1 MRWTISLL
9 VVFSCAGYAQE
20 DPIAACLERIVGD
33 KRFASIRG
41 KVALG
46 DASDTTFAMYSNES
60 FATQADRAAIAGW
73 SEARV
78 ECAKAGE
85 SHRQKERG
93 PLTAAFI
100 LEGEHALVSLAVDL
114 YHRRISYAE
123 FNKRR
128 QAAADNIRRQL
139 AMAQRAKARE
149 PAWELNT
156 RTLRAPDEA
165 APQQPAFGNLLIQ
178 MRPDNPAAARRPR

>member
-46 DASDTTFAMYSNES
+46 DAADTTFAMYSNES
-60 FATQADRAAIAGW
+60 FASKADRAAIAGW

-78 ECAKAGE
+78 GCAKAGD
-85 SHRQKERG
+85 SHGQKERG

-100 LEGEHALVSLAVDL
+100 LEGEHALVALAVEL

-165 APQQPAFGNLLIQ
+165 AAPQPAFGNLLIQ
-178 MRPDNPAAARRPR
+178 MRPDNPAAPRQSR